1 MIIMRNKKI
10 VISLLIITFLC
21 SSNIVISASFHND
34 LNNYN
39 YDIKFPEK
47 PSLIDNIV
55 KNSSVKIDF
64 PLSTVPVIVEK
75 GGEFT
80 VRFTSDTFEAAYAYI
95 STSYEPLVEE
105 FWLTVGDIWFSND
118 LWNMNV
124 SIPLIVPEE
133 LYNITILLDRNG
145 VLLYSSQPRAVSVIE
160 EFTDDFSFIHI
171 TDFHVGDP
179 RGLLESIRETLG
191 MKSIKRCISEIN
203 ILHPDFVIISGDL
216 VFGQLYPREY
226 SREYKKC
233 YELIQK
239 FDVPTYLCPGNH
251 DGYRRPFEDGLEF
264 WKKYFGPLYYSFDYG
279 NYHYLSINSYD
290 MSALSRF
297 AFLFI
302 PFNWGGSI
310 QDEQLNWI
318 EDDLASN
325 SSDLTFMFMHH
336 NPLWDTRGDSIFRKP
351 YKNRENLLGLIDQYE
366 VDMVLAGHVHYDNVT
381 IVNDTIYITTTTP
394 GSSVSEEDSYWG
406 YRLIEIKDIMIA
418 SYNYKEPKYSIPSY
432 NLDLSYISQ
441 DKAQIV
447 NDLETDINALVKFI
461 LPKDEYKVDF
471 GEIFLT
477 RENEEFVELYVKV
490 LVEELSTQTITVTLK
505 TASESS

>member
-1 MIIMRNKKI
+1 MRNKKI
-10 VISLLIITFLC
+10 IISLLIITFLC
-21 SSNIVISASFHND
+21 SSNIVISANFNENES
-34 LNNYN
+34 NNKN
-39 YDIKFPEK
+39 EIKFSEK

-55 KNSSVKIDF
+55 KNSSVKIDY

-80 VRFTSDTFEAAYAYI
+80 VRFKSDTFDAVYAYI
-95 STSYEPLVEE
+95 STSYEPLVDE

-124 SIPLIVPEE
+124 KIPDIVPEE
-133 LYNITILLDRNG
+133 LYNITILLDKNG
-145 VLLYSSQPRAVSVIE
+145 VLLSSSQQRAVSVVE

-233 YELIQK
+233 YKLIQK

-264 WKKYFGPLYYSFDYG
+264 WKKYFGPLYYSFDFG
-279 NYHYLSINSYD
+279 DYHYLSINSYD

-297 AFLFI
+297 TFLFI

-310 QDEQLNWI
+310 RDEQLKWI

-325 SSDLTFMFMHH
+325 STDLTFMFMHH
-336 NPLWDTRGDSIFRKP
+336 NPLWETKSESIFRKS
-351 YKNRENLLGLIDQYE
+351 YKNRENLLGLIEQYG
-366 VDMVLAGHVHYDNVT
+366 VDMVLAGHVHFDNVT
-381 IVNDTIYITTTTP
+381 IINETTYITTTTP
-394 GSSVSEEDSYWG
+394 SSSNSGDDSYWG
-406 YRLIEIKDIMIA
+406 YRLIEIEDGMIV

-432 NLDLSYISQ
+432 NLELSYMSK

-447 NDLETDINALVKFI
+447 NDLETDINALVKFV
-461 LPKDEYKVDF
+461 LPKQEYKVDY
-471 GEIFLT
+471 GEIVLT
-477 RENEEFVELYVKV
+477 RENENYVELYVEV
-490 LVEELSTQTITVTLK
+490 LVEESSTQTITVSLK